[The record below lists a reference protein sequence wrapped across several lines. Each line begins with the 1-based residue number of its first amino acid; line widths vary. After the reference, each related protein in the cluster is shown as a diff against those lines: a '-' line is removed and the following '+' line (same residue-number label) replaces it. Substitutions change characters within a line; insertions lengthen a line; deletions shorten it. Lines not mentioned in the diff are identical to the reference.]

1 MISPKEFCDR
11 WNEKRHGP
19 LKKLDRDM
27 LRHTNLSIDTRR
39 FLSEAGL
46 PASAAPFIE
55 FDYATEPMQNITRKF
70 GMPKDFEFYWLIGTT
85 GSGDPLCINERTNKV
100 VYLHHDNNYEEI
112 FMNSSIHQFAESLLL
127 FSKLI
132 DEAIYLNGEF
142 AFLDNEIPESVRIW
156 FENEV
161 RRIDPKAVEEN
172 AFWFEELENL
182 TE

>member
-11 WNEKRHGP
+11 WNEKRDGP
-19 LKKLDRDM
+19 LNKVDRDM
-27 LRHTNLSIDTRR
+27 LQHTNLSSDTRR

-55 FDYATEPMQNITRKF
+55 FDNATEPMQNVNQKF
-70 GMPKDFEFYWLIGTT
+70 GMPIDFKSYWYIGTT
-85 GSGDPLCINERTNKV
+85 GSGDPLCIDEGTNKV

-112 FMNSSIHQFAESLLL
+112 FINSSIHQFAESLLL

-132 DEAIYLNGEF
+132 DEAIHLNGEF
-142 AFLDNEIPESVRIW
+142 AFLDNEIPESVCIW

-161 RRIDPKAVEEN
+161 RRIDPKVIEEN

>member
-1 MISPKEFCDR
+1 MSSPKEFCDR
-11 WNEKRHGP
+11 WNEKRDGP
-19 LKKLDRDM
+19 LNKLDRDM
-27 LRHTNLSIDTRR
+27 LQHTNLSSDTRR

-55 FDYATEPMQNITRKF
+55 FDNATELMQNVTQKF
-70 GMPKDFEFYWLIGTT
+70 GMPIDFEFYWFIGTT
-85 GSGDPLCINERTNKV
+85 GSGDPLCIDERTNNV

-112 FMNSSIHQFAESLLL
+112 FINSSIHQFAESLLL

-132 DEAIYLNGEF
+132 DEAIQINGEF

-161 RRIDPKAVEEN
+161 RRIDSKAVEKN
-172 AFWFEELENL
+172 TFWSEELENL